1 LINNLTEGQ
10 VIKMWQQLLL
20 NRRELTTEEGEPI
33 RIIYP
38 GRSNDDQGADF
49 RDAIIATKRGLIKGD
64 IEVHVKSSYWRAH
77 RHHQNPAYNWVILHV
92 VMWHNHKAATTLQ
105 NGKSIPTL
113 ALDQYLTDKTSQWLN
128 PAPETALT
136 IPCFEAAHGLDT
148 GIIAEFLDGAGEERF
163 LAKANR
169 FQADIAQIGAS
180 QSLYQ
185 GIMGALGYA
194 KNKLPFLE
202 LARRLPLQLL
212 ESITQGKILD
222 EERLAW
228 QQALLLGT
236 AGLLPS
242 QRSNWHEETKLDDK
256 WIDKLERL
264 WVSGHHPESMADS
277 AWHLFKVRP
286 NNFPVRRLV
295 AMSHLILRYQGKG
308 ILEEV
313 VNMITEAPLIKG
325 HHRLV
330 DGLLVTTEGYWANH
344 FDFGSDGRLKARSLL
359 GRRRAAD
366 IAVNVLLPFTFAWSK
381 FASQPELEQKSLD
394 LYHSF
399 PKLVDNTV
407 ERHMSN
413 QLGLNGS
420 LVNSAQRQQGLIHI
434 YNTLCTQGKC
444 YCCPLGQLKTRNH
457 IQI

>member
-1 LINNLTEGQ
+1 MINKLPESQ

-20 NRRELTTEEGEPI
+20 NRSELTTEEGEPI

-38 GRSNDDQGADF
+38 RRSNDDQGPDF
-49 RDAIIATKRGLIKGD
+49 RDAIIATKRGVIKGD
-64 IEVHVKSSYWRAH
+64 IEVHVKSSDWRAH

-92 VMWHNHKAATTLQ
+92 VVWHNNKAATTLQ
-105 NGKSIPTL
+105 NGGSIPIL
-113 ALDQYLTDKTSQWLN
+113 ALHQYLTDTTSQWLN
-128 PAPETALT
+128 PDPPAALNT
-136 IPCFEAAHGLDT
+136 PCFEATHNLNTDIVAKL
-148 GIIAEFLDGAGEERF
+148 LNCAGEERF
-163 LAKANR
+163 LAKANQ
-169 FQADIAQIGAS
+169 FQADIAQLGPS
-180 QSLYQ
+180 QSLYR

-202 LARRLPLQLL
+202 LARRLPLQVL
-212 ESITQGKILD
+212 ESMTQGKMPD
-222 EERLAW
+222 EECLAR

-242 QRSNWHEETKLDDK
+242 QRSNWHRENKSGDK
-256 WIDKLERL
+256 QIDKLEKL
-264 WVSGHHPESMADS
+264 WVSCPHRESMPDS

-295 AMSHLILRYQGKG
+295 AMSYLILRYQEKG
-308 ILEEV
+308 ILEEM
-313 VNMITEAPLIKG
+313 VNMIKEAPLGKG

-330 DGLLVTTEGYWANH
+330 EGLLITTEGYWANH
-344 FDFGSDGRLKARSLL
+344 FDFGLDSRVKTRSLL

-366 IAVNVLLPFTFAWSK
+366 IAVNVLLPFTFAWGK
-381 FASQPELEQKSLD
+381 FTSQPELEQRSLD

-413 QLGLNGS
+413 QLGLDS
-420 LVNSAQRQQGLIHI
+420 SQVNSAQRQQGLIHI
-434 YNTLCTQGKC
+434 YNTLCTQGRC
-444 YCCPLGQLKTRNH
+444 HCCPLK
-457 IQI
+457 